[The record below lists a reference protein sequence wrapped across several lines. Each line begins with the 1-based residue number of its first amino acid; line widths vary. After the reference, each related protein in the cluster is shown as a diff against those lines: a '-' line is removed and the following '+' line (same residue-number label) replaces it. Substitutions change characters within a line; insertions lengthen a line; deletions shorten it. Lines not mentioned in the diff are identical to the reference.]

1 MNFGSIGMC
10 CGTDPSRGGQ
20 AATDVQATLKNG
32 DGGRALSRGASADS
46 DSAMELGR
54 QALEGG
60 DAASGSM
67 RLSTRMQ
74 LIMAEE
80 EASGTQQRLSARFER
95 MLAEE
100 EAKLLAELNL
110 TSEPPGST
118 TPVDIKF
125 APIDDEELDR
135 LVGMLTGS
143 SSDAADVIAASAL
156 SSSAVPTATSA
167 ISSATF
173 AAPSAWPEREQ
184 QQQQERR
191 EAVGEQVLQ
200 VPPNVEKQIELHEE
214 VPPGTGAYQ
223 LGRQTR
229 RQQQDHQQQQHDQN
243 LQPQQ
248 QQLRAM
254 EQDDLLELE
263 QLDEQLDL
271 ETPEQQRQ
279 QQRKQLQRLQQQHD
293 ELDTQ
298 ASWSD
303 EANTI
308 TPSAL
313 ESLVEDSDGDE
324 DAPGKRRR
332 HIYSALGPGATH
344 SAHPSANATALL
356 HAGIEQCYAGKF
368 ADSRALLKLC
378 IKAARAVRDE
388 QLMARGA
395 VNLANVYELTGNSS
409 KAAALYQISMALLRR
424 SGDLSRER
432 LVISNAVTSL
442 VRIGRYKHAAQACQR
457 QIEILEMQRLI
468 SPDDAMVASELSQT
482 MRTKEE
488 LDTAMR
494 DGRRVSFA
502 AKDPAQRVLL
512 GVRAA
517 G

>member
-1 MNFGSIGMC
+1 MNFGSLGMC

-20 AATDVQATLKNG
+20 AATDVQTVFKG
-32 DGGRALSRGASADS
+32 DDGGRALSRGASADS
-46 DSAMELGR
+46 DLSGKLGR
-54 QALEGG
+54 QASEDG
-60 DAASGSM
+60 DAAFDSRRHSS
-67 RLSTRMQ
+67 RLQ

-80 EASGTQQRLSARFER
+80 EASGAPQRLSARFER

-100 EAKLLAELNL
+100 EVKLLAEFNSE
-110 TSEPPGST
+110 SEPPGSA
-118 TPVDIKF
+118 TPVDIKL
-125 APIDDEELDR
+125 APIDDDELDV

-143 SSDAADVIAASAL
+143 SSERAAPAL
-156 SSSAVPTATSA
+156 SSSAIPAATSA
-167 ISSATF
+167 VSGATL

-184 QQQQERR
+184 QQERR
-191 EAVGEQVLQ
+191 GAVGEQVLQ
-200 VPPNVEKQIELHEE
+200 VRPDEEKQIEL
-214 VPPGTGAYQ
+214 PPGTAACQ
-223 LGRQTR
+223 LAQQTR
-229 RQQQDHQQQQHDQN
+229 RQQQDEQQQQHDRN
-243 LQPQQ
+243 LQQ
-248 QQLRAM
+248 QQQQQQQPSWQPM
-254 EQDDLLELE
+254 EQDDPQE
-263 QLDEQLDL
+263 QLDELL
-271 ETPEQQRQ
+271 ESKTPEQQRQ
-279 QQRKQLQRLQQQHD
+279 QQQHD
-293 ELDTQ
+293 DLDTQ

-332 HIYSALGPGATH
+332 RIDSALGPGATH
-344 SAHPSANATALL
+344 STHPSANAIALL
-356 HAGIEQCYAGKF
+356 HVGMEQCYAGNL
-368 ADSRALLKLC
+368 AESRALLKLC
-378 IKAARAVRDE
+378 IKAARAARDE

-457 QIEILEMQRLI
+457 QIEILELQRLL

-488 LDTAMR
+488 LDSAMR
-494 DGRRVSFA
+494 DGRSVSLA